1 MTDIEEEYNVK
12 KKDYDTHVQQMELE
26 KEQITKDMGS

>member
-1 MTDIEEEYNVK
+1 MTEIEEDYTEK
-12 KKDYDTHVQQMELE
+12 KKAYDTVVQQMELE